1 MQIGSNR
8 CYRKHLSSCHSSV
21 QPDVIRWEVL
31 VSMNG
36 ISSCSPS
43 LDNSFGPYAG
53 NCRGG
58 FDFTLLFEETIL
70 SIPLLAIFILILPF
84 RTLQL
89 YKNDKKVVRS
99 PLQLYKL
106 VWMPWFNSTPSDAI
120 VLIVQNKHRHPLS
133 VFQSSSL
140 RCLFYGPELLQL
152 LSIEPELLFLMPLSC
167 SSFLLGFA
175 CSLTVN
181 ICTRYALRSF
191 WISTSFYRPFSTS
204 REPEHYG

>member
-1 MQIGSNR
+1 MQIGSNC
-8 CYRKHLSSCHSSV
+8 CYRKDLSTCHSSV
-21 QPDVIRWEVL
+21 RPDVIRWKVL
-31 VSMNG
+31 VSMNE

-89 YKNDKKVVRS
+89 YKNEKKVVRS

-106 VWMPWFNSTPSDAI
+106 V
-120 VLIVQNKHRHPLS
+120 
-133 VFQSSSL
+133 
-140 RCLFYGPELLQL
+140 
-152 LSIEPELLFLMPLSC
+152 
-167 SSFLLGFA
+167 
-175 CSLTVN
+175 
-181 ICTRYALRSF
+181 
-191 WISTSFYRPFSTS
+191 
-204 REPEHYG
+204 